1 MKIIIFIFV
10 ILIIFTKTGN
20 VLSDTNIFNVN
31 NIEIEEE
38 KSKNKEKLLNKAFRK
53 AFDELTNRLL
63 LKEDYENVSN
73 TNLIDIKKLISYYQI
88 KNSKSE
94 EEQVKTL
101 KTVNVLFDKD
111 KMHMFF
117 NQKNLL
123 YSDIINTEV
132 ILFPLLK
139 IDEQLYIYTQ
149 NYFYENW
156 GKESNN
162 ELIKYILPTENIENI
177 QLINNNKENIYKLDI
192 ANFFR
197 EYDNQNIVFVYIE
210 IKKKSAEVFL
220 STKIENKRINKNL
233 TFKNDSNLKE
243 ESFFNKIISEVNILI
258 KDLIKSQNLI
268 DVKTPAFLN
277 AQIKIDKN
285 KNNLFMFNE
294 RLQKIDLVDNFYVQE
309 LNKDYVLVKIK
320 YLGKIRKI
328 IDKFKDQNIDLI
340 MKDGMWQLNII

>member
-94 EEQVKTL
+94 EKQVKTL

-177 QLINNNKENIYKLDI
+177 QLINTNKENIYK
-192 ANFFR
+192 
-197 EYDNQNIVFVYIE
+197 
-210 IKKKSAEVFL
+210 
-220 STKIENKRINKNL
+220 
-233 TFKNDSNLKE
+233 
-243 ESFFNKIISEVNILI
+243 
-258 KDLIKSQNLI
+258 
-268 DVKTPAFLN
+268 
-277 AQIKIDKN
+277 
-285 KNNLFMFNE
+285 
-294 RLQKIDLVDNFYVQE
+294 
-309 LNKDYVLVKIK
+309 
-320 YLGKIRKI
+320 
-328 IDKFKDQNIDLI
+328 
-340 MKDGMWQLNII
+340 

>member
-94 EEQVKTL
+94 EKQVKTL

-177 QLINNNKENIYKLDI
+177 QLINTNKENIYKLDI

-210 IKKKSAEVFL
+210 IKKRSAEVFL

-243 ESFFNKIISEVNILI
+243 ETFFNKIISEVNILI

-340 MKDGMWQLNII
+340 MKDGRWQLNII